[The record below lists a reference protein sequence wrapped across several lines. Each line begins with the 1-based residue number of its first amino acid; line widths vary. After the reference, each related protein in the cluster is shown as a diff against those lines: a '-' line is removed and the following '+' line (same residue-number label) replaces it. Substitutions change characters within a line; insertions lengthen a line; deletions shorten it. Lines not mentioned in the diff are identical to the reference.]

1 MSGIRQEKKRRTFES
16 IVSAASRCFAER
28 GHAATTIEMIAS
40 AAGVS
45 PGTVYNYFGT
55 KNAILGA
62 VVTVDVEKTW
72 SAATDAVDLTADDP
86 VDAAMLAI
94 DVYVDGMTAL
104 GPEVLTDVFRSGFQ
118 PSHSDL
124 LDELVSVDERAI
136 SQITYAFERLQGA
149 GLASQHVDSGDA
161 ADLLFSV
168 IAVAMLTYMSVP
180 DTTPD
185 GVKAIV
191 RSQFRLVFDGLG
203 SR

>member
-1 MSGIRQEKKRRTFES
+1 
-16 IVSAASRCFAER
+16 FAER

-161 ADLLFSV
+161 ADHLFSV

>member
-1 MSGIRQEKKRRTFES
+1 
-16 IVSAASRCFAER
+16 
-28 GHAATTIEMIAS
+28 
-40 AAGVS
+40 
-45 PGTVYNYFGT
+45 
-55 KNAILGA
+55 
-62 VVTVDVEKTW
+62 
-72 SAATDAVDLTADDP
+72 
-86 VDAAMLAI
+86 MLVI

-104 GPEVLTDVFRSGFQ
+104 GPEVLTDVFRSGFH
-118 PSHSDL
+118 PAHSAL

-136 SQITYAFERLQGA
+136 SQITHAFERLQGA

-161 ADLLFSV
+161 ANLLFSV